1 MGILFIFGKWRIRF
15 FCSLAVQNAHHL
27 VKSFC
32 WAQTPKM
39 LLQKP
44 ANVDLPWHGVSL
56 HEIYG
61 ESLMINSGH
70 LLLPL
75 ALHPLSAEVRIFLT
89 LFLNQSALLQS
100 HTTSLDQLP
109 FIPSLCFKHE

>member
-1 MGILFIFGKWRIRF
+1 
-15 FCSLAVQNAHHL
+15 
-27 VKSFC
+27 
-32 WAQTPKM
+32 M

-100 HTTSLDQLP
+100 HTTSWINCHLYRHFALNMNKQILSFSYP
-109 FIPSLCFKHE
+109 PLSIYLYGIKI